1 MKNNRTRGDEQ
12 AAEDEQR
19 AKVKAALPTGTV
31 LRAAL
36 PFPRNKDDAGPQ
48 PTGMR
53 EFHSFS
59 VSNV

>member
-1 MKNNRTRGDEQ
+1 MCKQ
-12 AAEDEQR
+12 AEDEQR
-19 AKVKAALPTGTV
+19 AKAKAALPTGTV
-31 LRAAL
+31 LRASL